1 MCQIGRFILK
11 IILFSHMKD
20 LNPVQHGV
28 IPMLSKV
35 LIKLRKLSK
44 RCLWNI
50 DRTSNAIF
58 QIQARQSH
66 FVKSKTQ
73 FASCWDSNP
82 LLSWWVLQDTY
93 FVNSTFWMREK
104 LFFDFFENEFD
115 LEDRWQTQRIF
126 DAVLKLFMMRRW
138 RISTLSLSL
147 LSFSSYGFFFSLS
160 LYFHFALLSL
170 SLSPISLFLR
180 L

>member
-1 MCQIGRFILK
+1 
-11 IILFSHMKD
+11 
-20 LNPVQHGV
+20 
-28 IPMLSKV
+28 MLSKV

-138 RISTLSLSL
+138 RISSLSHSLSLSL
-147 LSFSSYGFFFSLS
+147 LLTLTESFTLPLS
-160 LYFHFALLSL
+160 LPSLHITLLLTLSLLST
-170 SLSPISLFLR
+170 SPSSSFFPF
-180 L
+180 